1 MVTAKFGIIR
11 NGQTLRVI
19 LKFCEMLKL
28 ELSGD
33 DTPRQCLTEIK
44 GALSPG
50 PNCHGIKGALS
61 PGPNCHVMAI
71 QFYAIKSAQS
81 SSKIKI

>member
-19 LKFCEMLKL
+19 LKFCEMLELNYNKSWNSL
-28 ELSGD
+28 EMIPQDNVLLRLREHCRLVQTVEG
-33 DTPRQCLTEIK
+33 
-44 GALSPG
+44 
-50 PNCHGIKGALS
+50 
-61 PGPNCHVMAI
+61 HVMAI